1 MAGRAEHAR
10 EVVERAITHVNDLG
24 LLAEEVDPHSGELLG
39 NFPQAFSHIGL
50 VDAGWAIAEAEQRA
64 SVSSERPA
72 SSLPGL
78 DGVAPELLAHGGD
91 QPVGVSELVA

>member
-39 NFPQAFSHIGL
+39 KFPQAFSHIGL
-50 VDAGWAIAEAEQRA
+50 VKCSLGECRGRATGIGFVIATCLLTP
-64 SVSSERPA
+64 RP
-72 SSLPGL
+72 
-78 DGVAPELLAHGGD
+78 
-91 QPVGVSELVA
+91 